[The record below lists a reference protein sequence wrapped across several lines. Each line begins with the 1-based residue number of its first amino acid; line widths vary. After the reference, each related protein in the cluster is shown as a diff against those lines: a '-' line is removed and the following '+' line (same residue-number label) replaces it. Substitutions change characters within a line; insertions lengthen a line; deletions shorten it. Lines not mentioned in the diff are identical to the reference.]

1 MNLNGSEHDKLNP
14 KLLSLKEIKEHL
26 EDVYRQP
33 IDDPNDDKEEVV
45 KFLEGNSSSS
55 YIVEDSEG
63 RVVLNAG
70 EERYESAAEDL
81 RGREEEEEGDDND
94 NDFHGDADE
103 NHDEG
108 VFDSSNDKYV
118 FENYS
123 LNLFKHP
130 DPSRRIEQ
138 ILWSLQKTFL
148 ARD

>member
-1 MNLNGSEHDKLNP
+1 LNLNGSEHDKLNP